1 MAIVTARRGD
11 ERLAVVGPVSTSSVS
26 HGVWRRPTDV
36 GGRAVGAQ
44 YPVHAELRGSF
55 LLLFLRGG
63 IIIIESAGLCSRMHA
78 QFFHSSTGMITESR
92 EELQPLGGRPDPFD
106 TGYPWPS

>member
-1 MAIVTARRGD
+1 M
-11 ERLAVVGPVSTSSVS
+11 S
-26 HGVWRRPTDV
+26 
-36 GGRAVGAQ
+36 VGAQ

-78 QFFHSSTGMITESR
+78 QFFHSSTGVITGFVKSCSLSEAGLIHLTQRLAS
-92 EELQPLGGRPDPFD
+92 
-106 TGYPWPS
+106 